1 MHARTASTTV
11 ALAILF
17 FTGGGSATATHKA
30 RSTDHVVLISIDGL
44 RPGFYLDDSWPTPML
59 QQMRREGAHAEAV
72 KSVFPSVTYPAH
84 TTIITGTQPAEHGIY
99 YNSPFEPEGQTGRW
113 YWEESAI
120 QVPTLWD
127 AAHQAG
133 LGTASVFW
141 PVSVG
146 APIDWNL
153 PEIWPLD
160 WEKDDFTDPLRR
172 HASPEGLVE
181 ELEREATGKLTPQNF
196 SFGRL
201 TLDDRSAEMAAYLLA
216 THRPG
221 LLTVHLIGVDNSQ
234 HAEGREGAGLPRA
247 LAALDRCVARI
258 VEAAEQ
264 AGILERTAF
273 IITGDHGFIDVHTRI
288 SPNIWLIEAGL
299 MSSTSD
305 RGDWRAT
312 VHNTSA
318 AGFLFLADPGDSDTL
333 ATVRS
338 ILDSRP
344 PEVRSLFRILEPAE
358 MARLQGAPDAAL
370 GLAPIPGTYISSSVE
385 PPAVQPTDGASHGF
399 LPDLTPEIYTGLV
412 AWGAGIQPGASVP
425 MLSLDQIAPLVSSLL
440 GLEMPT
446 ATAPVPLEM
455 LTDHYSGTT
464 PP

>member
-1 MHARTASTTV
+1 MNMKNPATAATLLLLILAVTASQAGTPPPRP
-11 ALAILF
+11 A
-17 FTGGGSATATHKA
+17 
-30 RSTDHVVLISIDGL
+30 DHVVLISVDGL
-44 RPGFYLDDSWPTPML
+44 RPEFYLDNSWPAPML

-72 KSVFPSVTYPAH
+72 RSVFPSVTYPAH

-99 YNSPFEPEGQTGRW
+99 YNSPFEPDGQTGRW

-160 WEKDDFTDPLRR
+160 WEKVDFTDPLRR
-172 HASPEGLVE
+172 HATPKGLVE
-181 ELEREATGKLTPQNF
+181 ELEREATGRLTPQNF

-216 THRPG
+216 SRKPG

-234 HAEGREGAGLPRA
+234 HAEGRAGATLPRA

-264 AGILERTAF
+264 VGILQRTAF

-288 SPNIWLIEAGL
+288 SPNIWLIDAGL
-299 MSSTSD
+299 MSSSPD

-318 AGFLFLADPGDSDTL
+318 AGFLFLAEPEDSETL

-338 ILDSRP
+338 ILDSQP
-344 PEVRSLFRILEPAE
+344 AEVRSLFRVLEVAE
-358 MARLQGAPDAAL
+358 MARLRGAPDATL
-370 GLAPIPGTYISSSVE
+370 GLAPLPGAYISSSVE

-399 LPDLTPEIYTGLV
+399 LPDLSPEIYTGLV
-412 AWGAGIQPGASVP
+412 AWGAGIEPGASVS
-425 MLSLDQIAPLVSSLL
+425 MLGLDQIAPLVSSLL
-440 GLEMPT
+440 ALEMPT
-446 ATAPVPLEM
+446 AEAAVPVEM
-455 LTDHYSGTT
+455 LTN
-464 PP
+464 P